1 MLELWRFPISSP
13 TPLQN
18 FQVESHQ
25 CWERGSWLHC
35 DGSPP
40 GSPQCSSRGLP
51 LRFPHSLLRALT
63 LRGLVSVAC
72 CLSTPSLVSDWGMEG
87 EKEEISHIHQK
98 RSMYTYKHVMSLAK
112 LGNQPSSESSRV
124 DGFTVQSMAECELA
138 MLPLK
143 AKLLQQH
150 KFLCDL

>member
-13 TPLQN
+13 PPPLTPLQN

-25 CWERGSWLHC
+25 CWERGSWLHY

-40 GSPQCSSRGLP
+40 GWPQCSSRGLP

-63 LRGLVSVAC
+63 LQGLVSVAC

-87 EKEEISHIHQK
+87 DIHQK

-112 LGNQPSSESSRV
+112 LGNQPSTESSCV
-124 DGFTVQSMAECELA
+124 DAFTVQSMAECELA